1 MERTK
6 LEEDFSNE
14 MENFSTH
21 WFNKINSYQE
31 ECKQMEQELIEHN
44 KKSLDEYHEYLKETI
59 PEKPKD
65 STKLINIK
73 STIENLAKL
82 EEFKDAHQ
90 MQQRAFELEKQEQE
104 KWTQER
110 NKLIENKLDH
120 KVKLH
125 QNEYT
130 NLRKR
135 ILVGLDELELQRK
148 AEYDRLF
155 LKYNNLKK
163 NIINNQ
169 TMQSYM
175 LEKSMRSEKLQNSI
189 KQYYI
194 STDQNPQ
201 EANL

>member
-6 LEEDFSNE
+6 LEEDFSSE
-14 MENFSTH
+14 MENFSNH

-31 ECKQMEQELIEHN
+31 ECKMMEQELIEHN

-65 STKLINIK
+65 STKLINLK

-90 MQQRAFELEKQEQE
+90 MQQRAFEMEKQEQE
-104 KWTQER
+104 KWTHER
-110 NKLIENKLDH
+110 NKLIESKLDH

-135 ILVGLDELELQRK
+135 ILVGLDELGV
-148 AEYDRLF
+148 
-155 LKYNNLKK
+155 
-163 NIINNQ
+163 
-169 TMQSYM
+169 
-175 LEKSMRSEKLQNSI
+175 
-189 KQYYI
+189 
-194 STDQNPQ
+194 TDSF
-201 EANL
+201 